1 MAVDINP
8 LYNPYIYHKNG
19 RRIIDPKAGA
29 PYADRSRKHPYMIHR
44 NDLCCRLFLAKGF
57 RWGGDWKYTK
67 DYQHFDK
74 K

>member
-1 MAVDINP
+1 
-8 LYNPYIYHKNG
+8 
-19 RRIIDPKAGA
+19 
-29 PYADRSRKHPYMIHR
+29 MIHR

-57 RWGGDWKYTK
+57 RWGGDWKYSK